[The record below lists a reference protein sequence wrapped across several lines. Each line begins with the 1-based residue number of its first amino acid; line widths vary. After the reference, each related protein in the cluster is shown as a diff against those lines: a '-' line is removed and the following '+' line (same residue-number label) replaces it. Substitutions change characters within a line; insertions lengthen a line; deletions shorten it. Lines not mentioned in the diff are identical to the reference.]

1 MVDACGRPDDPGA
14 ERELVERLRRRDEQA
29 FRELVRTFQRPVYA
43 LVYRMLGDEEE
54 ARDLSQEVF
63 VSVFRAIGTFRGDSK
78 LSTWLF
84 RIVTNHCRNRQKY
97 LGRRQHG
104 KRQPYEET
112 DEQAEMTGGDATVLG
127 ERPPRP
133 DREVEGRR
141 LETAIQ
147 RAIAALDPE
156 QRELVVLRDI
166 QGLSYEEIQR
176 VTGLPEGTVKSR
188 LHRARLALK
197 EALAPH
203 VDG

>member
-1 MVDACGRPDDPGA
+1 MD
-14 ERELVERLRRRDEQA
+14 ETELIERLKRRDERA
-29 FRELVRTFQRPVYA
+29 FREFVQTYQRPVYA
-43 LVYRMLGDEEE
+43 LVLRMLGDPEE

-63 VSVFRAIGTFRGDSK
+63 VSVFRAVGTFRGDSK

-97 LGRRQHG
+97 LGRRQYA

-112 DEQAEMTGGDATVLG
+112 EERADMAVFG
-127 ERPPRP
+127 ERLPRP
-133 DREVEGRR
+133 DREVEGRH
-141 LETAIQ
+141 LQSAIQ
-147 RAIAALDPE
+147 QAIAALEED

-166 QGLSYEEIQR
+166 QGLSYEDIQR

-197 EALAPH
+197 EAIAPH
-203 VDG
+203 VD

>member
-1 MVDACGRPDDPGA
+1 MVDAPIASMDD
-14 ERELVERLRRRDEQA
+14 RELVERLKRRDEKA
-29 FRELVRTFQRPVYA
+29 FRAFVQTYQRPVYA
-43 LVYRMLGDEEE
+43 LVFRMLGDEEE
-54 ARDLSQEVF
+54 ARDVSQEVF
-63 VSVFRAIGTFRGDSK
+63 VSVFRAVGSFRGESK

-97 LGRRQHG
+97 LGRRQQG

-112 DEQAEMTGGDATVLG
+112 EEVVGMTGGDATVLG

-141 LETAIQ
+141 LQAALQ
-147 RAIAALDPE
+147 KAIAALDAD

-197 EALAPH
+197 EAIAPH
-203 VDG
+203 VDGPV